1 MPIKIKTQKDYLV
14 TDAALD
20 PLGTDLNSLDALMR
34 ASKATG
40 KIVAVYNQGGL
51 MNINLDQKSHIQQK
65 FSDQVRDIIGVGT
78 KEIE

>member
-1 MPIKIKTQKDYLV
+1 MPINIKTQKDYLI
-14 TDAALD
+14 TDVSLD
-20 PLGTDLNSLDALMR
+20 PVGTDLNSLDALMR

-51 MNINLDQKSHIQQK
+51 MNINLDQKSHIAEK
-65 FSDQVRDIIGVGT
+65 FTEQVRNILGVGT

>member
-1 MPIKIKTQKDYLV
+1 MPINIKTQKDYLI
-14 TDAALD
+14 TDVSLD
-20 PLGTDLNSLDALMR
+20 PVGTDLNSLDALMR

-51 MNINLDQKSHIQQK
+51 MNINLDQKSHIAERL
-65 FSDQVRDIIGVGT
+65 SDQVRTLLGVGT